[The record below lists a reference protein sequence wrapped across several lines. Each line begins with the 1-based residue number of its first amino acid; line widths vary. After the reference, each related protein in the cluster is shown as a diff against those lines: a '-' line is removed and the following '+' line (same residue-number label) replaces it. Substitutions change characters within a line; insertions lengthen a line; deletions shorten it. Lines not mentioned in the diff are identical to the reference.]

1 MTRLPIVA
9 QPLINTTPLPDFSL
23 PDGNGMLHAP
33 ATLRGPNGLVV
44 AFLHGTWCPY
54 CVRQLVRLA
63 RAHQALATLGVGL
76 ACILRDPVAAIY
88 AYQVSAEPP
97 LHFPLL
103 ADGEPSVARLYGVYD
118 PDHESPYPAVFF
130 AGNDGLIRYAD
141 VSSDPDCYPNMAR
154 LMEVVEERARP
165 SA

>member
-9 QPLINTTPLPDFSL
+9 QPLINKTPLPDFAAGRQRHAAL
-23 PDGNGMLHAP
+23 PASC
-33 ATLRGPNGLVV
+33 AAQRLVV

-63 RAHQALATLGVGL
+63 RAHPALQAADVGL

-130 AGNDGLIRYAD
+130 AGADGLIRYAD

-154 LMEVVEERARP
+154 LLEVVEERARP